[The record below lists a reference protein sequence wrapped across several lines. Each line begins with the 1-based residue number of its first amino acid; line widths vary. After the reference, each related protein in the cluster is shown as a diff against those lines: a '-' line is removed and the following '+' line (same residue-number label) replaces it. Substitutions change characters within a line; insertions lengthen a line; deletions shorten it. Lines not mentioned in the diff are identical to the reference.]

1 MGNVTGQ
8 LAFAATGRSMQ
19 ELYFILVAVH
29 IVAVVVTGILWTIV
43 DLGYQTSLRPHLR
56 DIRAVHFGSLY
67 LVPWF
72 LGLAYAFAALRVPS
86 WHQIFFPAGLG
97 ALVFFSG
104 VGYLFPRPPGLDP
117 FYYWTKG
124 WALVLSMVG
133 LSCLVVALL
142 WTAAVLVIYSL
153 GR

>member
-1 MGNVTGQ
+1 
-8 LAFAATGRSMQ
+8 MQ
-19 ELYFILVAVH
+19 SLYFVLTAVH
-29 IVAVVVTGILWTIV
+29 MVAVVVTGILWTV
-43 DLGYQTSLRPHLR
+43 YDLGYQTKLRVHLR

-72 LGLAYAFAALRVPS
+72 LGLAYAFDKLAVPAC
-86 WHQIFFPAGLG
+86 HQIAFPAGLG

-104 VGYLFPRPPGLDP
+104 LAYLFPRPQGLDP

-124 WALVLSMVG
+124 WPMILSMIG

-142 WTAAVLVIYSL
+142 WTATVLVVFAFI
-153 GR
+153 G